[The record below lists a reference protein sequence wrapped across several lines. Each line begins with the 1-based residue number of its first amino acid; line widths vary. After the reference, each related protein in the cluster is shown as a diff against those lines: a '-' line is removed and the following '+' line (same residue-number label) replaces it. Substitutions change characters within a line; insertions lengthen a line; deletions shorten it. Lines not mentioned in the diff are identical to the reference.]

1 MPRPVVPWPAGCCST
16 NGCRLMPLRSRPPCS
31 HPWPAAVFLA
41 MFAAPANLLAFLPKF
56 YFGGLTAWI
65 GQDIL
70 KVCSA
75 VGRAGGH

>member
-1 MPRPVVPWPAGCCST
+1 
-16 NGCRLMPLRSRPPCS
+16 
-31 HPWPAAVFLA
+31 